1 VFASIFA
8 IFVSYWVSISIAVL
22 YFIGLLAVIIYST
35 KRGKMFEKRMLI
47 NMTLIIANL
56 NQNAGEIYP

>member
-1 VFASIFA
+1 MFASIFA

-22 YFIGLLAVIIYST
+22 YLIGLLAVIIYST